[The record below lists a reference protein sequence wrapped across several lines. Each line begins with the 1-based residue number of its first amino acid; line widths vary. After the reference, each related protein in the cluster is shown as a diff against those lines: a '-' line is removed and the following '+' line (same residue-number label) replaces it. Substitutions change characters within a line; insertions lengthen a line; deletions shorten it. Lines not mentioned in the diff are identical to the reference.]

1 MVITAPVVG
10 KLSRQSFEQIVGT
23 LIGGIL
29 GYTTWLVIDAFALNK
44 DAFILS
50 TCLSLCSAA
59 MGFFNVVIEE
69 SLSDAN
75 MTAVTYL
82 SVVFGTAE
90 SSTGTVGCKQM
101 TCKKMCSFVHALL
114 CSFDWCDLHAELLL
128 PAVTRVAGIIGGV
141 LLSLML
147 SVILWP
153 KSASEQ
159 SMK

>member
-23 LIGGIL
+23 LIGGVL
-29 GYTTWLVIDAFALNK
+29 GYATWLVIDAFALNK

-59 MGFFNVVIEE
+59 MGFFNVVVEE

-90 SSTGTVGCKQM
+90 SSTGTVVCKQCTTVFCCTSVCILFCTLIVVIFLM
-101 TCKKMCSFVHALL
+101 QNSYY
-114 CSFDWCDLHAELLL
+114 L
-128 PAVTRVAGIIGGV
+128 PLQG
-141 LLSLML
+141 
-147 SVILWP
+147 
-153 KSASEQ
+153 
-159 SMK
+159 